1 MRFSAVISLI
11 SMYLA
16 FKNLDVAIYLILLS
30 ISFRL
35 SEDTNSVCEFLKM
48 LIVSLNKGKDDE

>member
-1 MRFSAVISLI
+1 MRVSGIISLI

-30 ISFRL
+30 ISFRM
-35 SEDTNSVCEFLKM
+35 SEDINSVCELLKM
-48 LIVSLNKGKDDE
+48 LIVSLDKEKDDE

>member
-1 MRFSAVISLI
+1 MRVSGIISLI

-30 ISFRL
+30 ISFRM
-35 SEDTNSVCEFLKM
+35 SEDIKPVCELLKM
-48 LIVSLNKGKDDE
+48 LIVSLNKDEENE